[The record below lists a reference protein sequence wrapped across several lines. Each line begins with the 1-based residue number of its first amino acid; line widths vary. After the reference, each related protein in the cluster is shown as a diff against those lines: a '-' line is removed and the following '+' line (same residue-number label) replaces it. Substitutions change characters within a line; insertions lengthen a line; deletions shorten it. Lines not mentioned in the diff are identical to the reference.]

1 MRSLEANRIGFRCCA
16 RGVEQV
22 TYRQA
27 MASVFVL
34 LVMQTTVNPSQFE
47 RAVRR
52 VVYRLYNCPDK
63 NRGYS

>member
-27 MASVFVL
+27 MASVLVL
-34 LVMQTTVNPSQFE
+34 LVMQTTVNP
-47 RAVRR
+47 
-52 VVYRLYNCPDK
+52 
-63 NRGYS
+63 